1 MTRMSVKPRAV
12 PAAARLRRFVVLL
25 ATTLLAG
32 CSAASSPPQGAHTVR
47 VMTYNIFSGKD
58 LQRQPSLDRVA
69 AYIDSLDIDIIFLQ
83 EVDRHTRRS
92 GGVDQAAIL
101 GGLTGMHVVFGRS
114 MDFDG
119 GEYGNAILS
128 RWPVRAW
135 RVVPLPAGDSPEPG
149 AAATEPRSLLY
160 VVVESP
166 GGALHLLNTHLDH
179 REASPARHTQV
190 LELMGWIAASLP
202 PRASVIFGGDLNAR
216 PETPEV
222 RALAALFSDVWPACG
237 SGDGSTFRSDVPD
250 RRIDYIMLAGLHC
263 TAARVPDRQ
272 LSDHRPV
279 VVDVATP
286 GSPRAAVR

>member
-1 MTRMSVKPRAV
+1 MRRVSVMPRATPSV
-12 PAAARLRRFVVLL
+12 ARLRRFFVLL
-25 ATTLLAG
+25 TTVLLAG
-32 CSAASSPPQGAHTVR
+32 CSAASAPRPAAHNLR
-47 VMTYNIFSGKD
+47 VMTYNIFGGKD
-58 LQRQPSLDRVA
+58 LQRQPSLERVA
-69 AYIDSLDIDIIFLQ
+69 AFIDSLEVDVIFLQ
-83 EVDRHTRRS
+83 EVDRRTRRS

-101 GGLTGMHVVFGRS
+101 GDLTGRYAVFGRS

-128 RWPVRAW
+128 RWPVRTW
-135 RVVPLPAGDSPEPG
+135 RVVPLPAPDSPVPG

-160 VVVESP
+160 VVVEAP

-179 REASPARHTQV
+179 REASPARHAQA

-202 PRASVIFGGDLNAR
+202 PQASVIFGGDLNAR
-216 PETPEV
+216 PEAPEV

-237 SGDGSTFRSDVPD
+237 SGDGYSFRSDVPD
-250 RRIDYIMLAGLHC
+250 RRIDYIMLAGVHC
-263 TAARVPDRQ
+263 TAARVPDTQ

-286 GSPRAAVR
+286 GSRPAAVR